1 MRWFKKTK
9 MPWSQRRTETLRHFT
24 EVETYHRHTA
34 GEDFTKV
41 TQIGVM
47 LDDFAIKPQKAHEE
61 DAGFDLFMPID
72 KFGMASPQ
80 RWMEVDTGVHMIIP
94 KGYCGLL
101 VSKSGLN
108 IKHNLTSTGLIDSGF
123 TGSIRVKLYNHGS
136 EHVTFKGGDKISQ
149 IIILPVPDVELV
161 DIYELPETD
170 RGSNGF
176 GSTGVNIFD
185 SETEK

>member
-1 MRWFKKTK
+1 MEEFIKD
-9 MPWSQRRTETLRHFT
+9 S
-24 EVETYHRHTA
+24 TA
-34 GEDFTKV
+34 LQV
-41 TQIGVM
+41 GVM
-47 LDDFAIKPQKAHEE
+47 LDDFAVRPKKAHEE
-61 DAGFDLFMPID
+61 DAGFDLCMPID

-123 TGSIRVKLYNHGS
+123 TGSIRVKLYNHGN

-149 IIILPVPDVELV
+149 IIILPVPDVELM
-161 DIYELPETD
+161 DIYELPETE

-176 GSTGVNIFD
+176 GSTGANMFD
-185 SETEK
+185 NETEK